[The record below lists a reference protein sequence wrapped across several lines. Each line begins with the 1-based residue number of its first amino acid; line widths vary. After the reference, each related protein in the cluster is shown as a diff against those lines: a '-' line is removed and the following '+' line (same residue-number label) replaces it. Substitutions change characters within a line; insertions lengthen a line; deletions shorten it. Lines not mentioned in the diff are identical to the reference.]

1 MQFQK
6 KYLIVTLLILSGFVF
21 TVGSASAQQ
30 KNLPNILVIMGDD
43 IGWFNISAY
52 NLGTM
57 GYKTPN
63 IDRIGKEGAMFTDYY
78 GQQSCTAGRAAF
90 ITGQT
95 PFRTG
100 LTKVGLPGADIG
112 IRPQDPTIAELLKPL
127 GYMTGQFGKNHLGDR
142 DEFLPTNHG
151 FDEFFGNLYHMNAE
165 EEPENPDYPKDP
177 AFLKRFGPRGVLKS
191 TADGKVENT
200 GPLTTKRMET
210 IDEEFLKATLDF
222 IDRAHKANK
231 PFLVWFNTTRM
242 HVFTHLKPSSQG
254 KTGLGI
260 YPDGMVETDGHV
272 GQLLKK
278 LDDLKIANNT
288 IVIYTTDNGAE
299 VFTWP
304 DGGTTPFRGEKD
316 TNWEGGWRVP
326 CVIRWPGVIKPG
338 TIYNDI
344 TSAEDWFPTLVAAAG
359 VPDVKEKLLKG
370 YKAGTKSF
378 KVHLDGYNLL
388 PAFKGEAKEWPRK
401 EFFYFS
407 DDGNLLA
414 MRYDRW
420 KFTFAMQMAKGMA
433 VWTAPFIPG
442 RAPML
447 TDLRSDPFERAFDE
461 SIGFGDWAIHRMFP
475 IVPAQQGVAKY
486 LETFKEFPP
495 RQRPASFSIDQV
507 LEMMQ
512 KGMGGSK

>member
-1 MQFQK
+1 
-6 KYLIVTLLILSGFVF
+6 V
-21 TVGSASAQQ
+21 
-30 KNLPNILVIMGDD
+30 
-43 IGWFNISAY
+43 
-52 NLGTM
+52 
-57 GYKTPN
+57 
-63 IDRIGKEGAMFTDYY
+63 
-78 GQQSCTAGRAAF
+78 
-90 ITGQT
+90 
-95 PFRTG
+95 
-100 LTKVGLPGADIG
+100 
-112 IRPQDPTIAELLKPL
+112 
-127 GYMTGQFGKNHLGDR
+127 
-142 DEFLPTNHG
+142 
-151 FDEFFGNLYHMNAE
+151 
-165 EEPENPDYPKDP
+165 
-177 AFLKRFGPRGVLKS
+177 
-191 TADGKVENT
+191 
-200 GPLTTKRMET
+200 
-210 IDEEFLKATLDF
+210 
-222 IDRAHKANK
+222 
-231 PFLVWFNTTRM
+231 
-242 HVFTHLKPSSQG
+242 
-254 KTGLGI
+254 

-299 VFTWP
+299 VFSWP

-338 TIYNDI
+338 TIINEI

-414 MRYDRW
+414 MRYNRW

-433 VWTAPFIPG
+433 VWSAPFIPG

-461 SIGFGDWAIHRMFP
+461 SVGFADWAMHRMFT

-486 LETFKEFPP
+486 LESFKEFPP